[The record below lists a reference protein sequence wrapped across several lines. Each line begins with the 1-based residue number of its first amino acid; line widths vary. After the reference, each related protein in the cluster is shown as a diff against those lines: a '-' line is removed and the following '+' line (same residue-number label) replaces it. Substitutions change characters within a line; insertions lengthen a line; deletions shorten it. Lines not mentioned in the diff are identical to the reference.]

1 MNKSDSERIESV
13 LENSGFKKSSLD
25 KADYAFLN
33 LCSIRQSAV
42 DRVWEKINQLKKQND
57 KIKIVLTGCILPK
70 EKDKLQKKADYLLN
84 INKLMEWPILNN
96 KKNKEYLCATPK
108 LNSRFEAYVPIMTG
122 CNNFCSYCA
131 VPYTRGRE
139 KSRPVK
145 DIINEVNKLVVQG
158 YKFITL
164 LGQNVNSYNG
174 EINFPKLLKKID
186 KISGDYWL
194 SFVTSHP
201 KDMTDKLIKCF
212 KTSKHL
218 IPYLHLP
225 IQAGSNKILKAM
237 NRKYTSQDYLK
248 LINKIK
254 KINPDINLSTD
265 IIVGFPKET
274 KKDFNDTISIMKK
287 VKYDMAYIAQYSPR
301 PNTAAEKLDDN
312 IPKEEK
318 KKREKILTEILK
330 KTALE
335 KNKKMIDK
343 TIQVLIEKKKDK
355 YHLGKTR
362 NFKNVKIKT
371 NKQNLIGKFIN
382 VKINK
387 ATEWN
392 SEGKII
398 HPVK

>member
-371 NKQNLIGKFIN
+371 NKQNLIGKFVN

-392 SEGKII
+392 LKGQII
-398 HPVK
+398 